1 MTPETQNR
9 HFDDYLRK
17 SEVTIY
23 IVLAVLLF
31 ITHTFAPLRP
41 CPGRGPD
48 ALSEEPL
55 SVL

>member
-31 ITHTFAPLRP
+31 ITALLRRYAPAP
-41 CPGRGPD
+41 
-48 ALSEEPL
+48 EEVRTL
-55 SVL
+55 